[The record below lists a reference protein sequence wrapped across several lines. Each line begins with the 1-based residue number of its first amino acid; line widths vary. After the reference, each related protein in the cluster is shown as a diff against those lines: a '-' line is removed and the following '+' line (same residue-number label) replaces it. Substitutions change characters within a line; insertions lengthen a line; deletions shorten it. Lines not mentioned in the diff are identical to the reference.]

1 MKIKRAKETQEKY
14 KVDVSR
20 MQSSLT
26 DSTNA
31 EQIAEKQVMKVP
43 LNLNMEVKKNVSEAQ
58 TMKMSQTQSMVVG
71 GNKVTFN
78 IDINIT
84 VEPVE

>member
-1 MKIKRAKETQEKY
+1 
-14 KVDVSR
+14 

-78 IDINIT
+78 IDSNIT

>member
-1 MKIKRAKETQEKY
+1 
-14 KVDVSR
+14 